1 MKLANKTVLVT
12 GGSKGIGRAC
22 VLAFATEG
30 ANVIANYAR
39 DEAAAKTVVAEAEK
53 LGVKAIALQ
62 ADITKSDEVERMF
75 AEISKSF
82 SSIDVLINNAG
93 IFDEDDNP
101 ENLSVFEKIFATNFL
116 AQIRVTN
123 HSRKM
128 MKQGKIIF
136 ISSVH
141 GTLGHAKPTTVA
153 YSSMKI
159 ALDQYMKTLAKE
171 LAPDILVNTISPGQT
186 HTPQWGEM
194 SENYMKER
202 AEAHL
207 INRWIEADEIADG
220 AVFLAKND
228 AVCGEILVI
237 DGGMSLKVLG

>member
-1 MKLANKTVLVT
+1 MKLTGKTVLVT

-22 VLAFATEG
+22 VLAFAAEG
-30 ANVIANYAR
+30 ANVIVNFAS
-39 DEAAAKTVVAEAEK
+39 DEAAAKEVVTQAEK
-53 LGVKAIALQ
+53 QGVKAIALQ
-62 ADITKSDEVERMF
+62 ADITKDNDVERMF
-75 AEISKSF
+75 AEIGKSF

-93 IFDEDDNP
+93 IFNEEDNP
-101 ENLSVFEKIFATNFL
+101 TNLEVFEKIFATNFL

-128 MKQGKIIF
+128 MKQGKIVF
-136 ISSVH
+136 VSSVH
-141 GTLGHAKPTTVA
+141 GTLGHAKPSTIA

-159 ALDQYMKTLAKE
+159 ALDQYMKTLAKD
-171 LAPDILVNTISPGQT
+171 LAPNILVNTLSPGQT

-194 SENYMKER
+194 SQEYMAER

-207 INRWIEADEIADG
+207 INRWIQPEEIADG

-228 AVCGEILVI
+228 AVCGEVLVI